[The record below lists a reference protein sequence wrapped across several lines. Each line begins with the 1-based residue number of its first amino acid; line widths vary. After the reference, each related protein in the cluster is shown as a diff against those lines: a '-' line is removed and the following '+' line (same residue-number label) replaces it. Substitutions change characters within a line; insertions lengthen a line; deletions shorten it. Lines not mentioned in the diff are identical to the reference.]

1 MEPSKE
7 NIPVR
12 PDGLQ
17 VDERKTL
24 QARIWLF
31 QRVSWLVML
40 ILVALA
46 VAGFTGDGGWVAE
59 RTVTADQAIVTGPRF
74 LRRSST
80 ARMSVTFVGE
90 RTLHRLALGADF
102 VGQFDIEATSPPPQT
117 TRLSD
122 DRQVMAFAADGAGP
136 QVVTLLIRARAF
148 GRADFVI
155 DVDGT
160 AVNWQAFVLP

>member
-46 VAGFTGDGGWVAE
+46 IPCAFLFEVLTRPQGTDGDNPAESLVYLHELLAHHVAH
-59 RTVTADQAIVTGPRF
+59 Q
-74 LRRSST
+74 
-80 ARMSVTFVGE
+80 
-90 RTLHRLALGADF
+90 TLQPSGLQCGHQILTRQHSNHALFFHHGKVLLPAGHHQFHRAL
-102 VGQFDIEATSPPPQT
+102 
-117 TRLSD
+117 
-122 DRQVMAFAADGAGP
+122 
-136 QVVTLLIRARAF
+136 
-148 GRADFVI
+148 
-155 DVDGT
+155 
-160 AVNWQAFVLP
+160 